1 MRTTA
6 AVFATVAVL
15 LRLAVILLL
24 FAFAA
29 GCLLFAATLRM
40 TRYVLSGL

>member
-6 AVFATVAVL
+6 VVFTTIAVL
-15 LRLAVILLL
+15 LRLTVVVLL

-29 GCLLFAATLRM
+29 GCLLFALTMRM
-40 TRYVLSGL
+40 TRYALSGL